1 MLKYDKDNKWVLDR
15 CVSNLHHRHVSQCYR
30 GDFLSTLFPPVDIFP
45 VLTHAAFS
53 EFTGSS
59 VSVRRCYRW
68 ISRCWFHTCSSPLSR
83 SRQHIFPLEP
93 QSRGWSVRFGVPRR
107 RGRILIWNTIS
118 QFSLSEQQQLQKG
131 CREAAPSTY
140 FDSNLLEN
148 FFVFPI
154 WFV

>member
-1 MLKYDKDNKWVLDR
+1 MYFPSFFQIFLDVKIDDKWSLDR
-15 CVSNLHHRHVSQCYR
+15 CVSNLTWHVSRRYR
-30 GDFLSTLFPPVDIFP
+30 GDFLSISFL
-45 VLTHAAFS
+45 
-53 EFTGSS
+53 
-59 VSVRRCYRW
+59 RW
-68 ISRCWFHTCSSPLSR
+68 IRCVSQTALQVDFLPLVSRSCSSPLSR
-83 SRQHIFPLEP
+83 SRQHVFPVEP
-93 QSRGWSVRFGVPRR
+93 RSCGWSVWFGVPRR

-140 FDSNLLEN
+140 FHSNLLEN

>member
-1 MLKYDKDNKWVLDR
+1 MTNEVWTDVSLIWHFLGVTVAIFCPFHFYGGYFPGADSRRLFWVHWVR
-15 CVSNLHHRHVSQCYR
+15 CVSQTALQV
-30 GDFLSTLFPPVDIFP
+30 DFLPL
-45 VLTHAAFS
+45 
-53 EFTGSS
+53 
-59 VSVRRCYRW
+59 VSR
-68 ISRCWFHTCSSPLSR
+68 SCSSPLSR
-83 SRQHIFPLEP
+83 SRQHVFPLEP
-93 QSRGWSVRFGVPRR
+93 RSRGWSVWFGVPRR

-140 FDSNLLEN
+140 FHSNLLEN